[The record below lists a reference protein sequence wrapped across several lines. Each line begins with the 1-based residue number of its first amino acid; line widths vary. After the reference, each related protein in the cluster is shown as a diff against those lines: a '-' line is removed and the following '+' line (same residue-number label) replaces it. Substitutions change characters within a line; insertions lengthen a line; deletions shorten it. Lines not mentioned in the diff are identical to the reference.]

1 MCYWVINEKCDYDMN
16 TWIEIM
22 WLKQLQNKNVAKAVC
37 IFWQKAAGKA
47 EESQIHLEEEMTP
60 GIQAVVRATQAWLQS
75 SWHVQV
81 PFAWLEACVEWLQGE
96 AGGEAHLSQQ
106 QTNQQVGR
114 MCDCL
119 SVQLDRQ
126 KSNALFLSTKVSGF
140 LSYLFLD
147 NSPQLQKL
155 QYRLRG
161 LVSTYCL
168 IRCSLT
174 YYDMG

>member
-37 IFWQKAAGKA
+37 VFWQKAAGKA

-126 KSNALFLSTKVSGF
+126 KSNAFSFCQQKSQDSFTICFLIF
-140 LSYLFLD
+140 LQSSR
-147 NSPQLQKL
+147 NS
-155 QYRLRG
+155 
-161 LVSTYCL
+161 S
-168 IRCSLT
+168 I
-174 YYDMG
+174 D

>member
-1 MCYWVINEKCDYDMN
+1 MI
-16 TWIEIM
+16 WIPEFKKM
-22 WLKQLQNKNVAKAVC
+22 WLKQLQRITTVC

-47 EESQIHLEEEMTP
+47 EESQIHSEGEMTP

-96 AGGEAHLSQQ
+96 AGGAAHLSQQ
-106 QTNQQVGR
+106 QINQQVGR
-114 MCDCL
+114 MYDCL

-147 NSPQLQKL
+147 ISSELQKL
-155 QYRLRG
+155 QNRLRG
-161 LVSTYCL
+161 LVCTYCL
-168 IRCSLT
+168 IGCSPT